1 MLPWRDAVEEGAA
14 VTTWGWVTVA
24 LQAMA
29 VVALGVR
36 TAIEARS
43 GRRTAW
49 VSGLVA
55 AVFLVSLVSELHG
68 AWRG

>member
-1 MLPWRDAVEEGAA
+1 M
-14 VTTWGWVTVA
+14 TTWEWVMVA
-24 LQAMA
+24 LRAMA

-55 AVFLVSLVSELHG
+55 AVFLVLLVSDLHG